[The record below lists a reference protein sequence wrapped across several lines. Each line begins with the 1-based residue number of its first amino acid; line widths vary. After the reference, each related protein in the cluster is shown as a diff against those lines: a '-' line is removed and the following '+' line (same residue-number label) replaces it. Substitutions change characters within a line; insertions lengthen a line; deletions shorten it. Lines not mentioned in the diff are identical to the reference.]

1 MHAVYMI
8 SLFFFFSKAM
18 VESKVYMYVP
28 AVVVSSDPSISQSQK
43 LSVVA
48 ARNVEV
54 FVEKRDMRDL
64 DAWNVEVLVKKRDR
78 RDRRDFNARNV

>member
-8 SLFFFFSKAM
+8 SLFFFFKGRQWL
-18 VESKVYMYVP
+18 KVYMYVP

-64 DAWNVEVLVKKRDR
+64 NV
-78 RDRRDFNARNV
+78 

>member
-8 SLFFFFSKAM
+8 SLLFFFQGE

-48 ARNVEV
+48 ARNIDILSKNEV
-54 FVEKRDMRDL
+54 
-64 DAWNVEVLVKKRDR
+64 
-78 RDRRDFNARNV
+78 